1 MIGLTFGVH
10 LSSPLKLIYVKAP
23 LGSSLVVRALE
34 EHPVA
39 PNSTH
44 HGSELNG
51 VGIKKI
57 YKNRWMDP
65 ADFGQKESLPIDH
78 WLFYRGP
85 YH

>member
-23 LGSSLVVRALE
+23 LGSSLLVRALE

-39 PNSTH
+39 PDSTH

-51 VGIKKI
+51 VGIKKYI
-57 YKNRWMDP
+57 KIGGWILLTSVKKKAY
-65 ADFGQKESLPIDH
+65 L
-78 WLFYRGP
+78 
-85 YH
+85 